1 MSTWKKL
8 CLTIIA
14 SALGATMA
22 FAQGVQT
29 GTLQG
34 SAVDSQGG
42 VLPGVLVTVTSPAL
56 QGTRTATTDE
66 NGVYLLRGLPSGE
79 YTVKFELSGFT
90 TAESKT
96 TVNVGSPTQ
105 ANATLGVGG
114 QTETVNVT
122 ANPIESVVTSTSGTA
137 NFKYMEVQTLPVGR
151 TPAAIAALS
160 PALTT
165 NTPQSAGQVTIN
177 GGFAYD
183 NVFLIDGVDV
193 NDNLFGTANNLF
205 IEDAIEETQVLTS
218 GISAEYGRFS
228 GGVINVVSK
237 SGGDQFSGTF
247 RSNFTNDDWQALSP
261 FEKERNIT
269 KSDKVNQS
277 YEGTFGGP
285 ILKRRLWFFGAGRFA
300 ETSNTAPLPQ
310 SGASFTTDTTN
321 KRGEI
326 KLTGTIANNHTI
338 SGSYMNN
345 SQNSLRVPFNFT
357 IDPSIPEDVDFPND
371 RFVANY
377 RGVLSSR
384 LFADLRYSQKTF
396 GFRGSGGTSTA
407 LNDSPII
414 GLSQLVH
421 FNGNYFDA
429 TDPENRD
436 NYQVAG
442 SLSYALSTGRFGT
455 HDVKGGFEV
464 FNSNRTGGNSQTA
477 TGYVVIADYLTD
489 AGGSPVYDAQ
499 GRFIPVFGPGITFNE
514 NWLATRGAEVD
525 TKTTSFYLQD
535 SWRATGNLTFDLGT
549 RYERVRGEATGG
561 LRTVDTD
568 TWVPRLATT
577 YDIKGDG
584 RFVAQATYA
593 WYAGKYSESQFA
605 NNTPVGNPA
614 LIEGEYV
621 GPAGQGRDFA
631 PGFDPNNYVPYSGE
645 FPTANVF
652 FAPGLSSPI
661 TKEFT
666 ASLGA
671 ALGRGYAKVTWVDR
685 DVTNFVEDFITV
697 DGGATTVIRDGI
709 DFGTFQNVNY
719 RNSDLPE
726 RRYQGLVFQ
735 GRYPLF
741 QRLNLYGNYTLQVKN
756 DGNFEGEAANT
767 PGISST
773 IGDYPEIFN
782 EARNYPKGRLNDFQK
797 HRIRAWGIFTQP
809 LGFLG
814 DVDLALFYKYDS
826 PLTYSLAASSV
837 PVTAIQRQLA
847 AAYATF
853 PSTQTLFF
861 ADRGSELFDAAHLWD
876 LGLNYSIPVFKSL
889 RPYVKF
895 DVFNVFNNDKLIQ
908 WNTVVTADPNSARD
922 SLGLPT
928 GYVQGANF
936 GKGTV
941 NTHYPAAR
949 RYQIALGFRF

>member
-1 MSTWKKL
+1 MTTWKRL
-8 CLTIIA
+8 CLA
-14 SALGATMA
+14 LLVLMLGATVS

-29 GTLQG
+29 GELRGT
-34 SAVDSQGG
+34 ARDTEGG
-42 VLPGVLVTVTSPAL
+42 VLPGVTVSVTSPSL
-56 QGTRTATTDE
+56 QGIRTATTDE
-66 NGVYLLRGLPSGE
+66 NGVYLLRGLPSGT
-79 YTVKFELSGFT
+79 YTVKFELAGFGT
-90 TAESKT
+90 VEEKAE
-96 TVNVGSPTQ
+96 VLVGSPTQ
-105 ANATLGVGG
+105 VNANLGVGG
-114 QTETVNVT
+114 VQETVNVT
-122 ANPIESVVTSTSGTA
+122 ANPVEAVVTSTSGTA
-137 NFKYMEVQTLPVGR
+137 NFRYMEVQTLPSGR
-151 TPAAIAALS
+151 TPQAIATLS

-165 NTPQSAGQVTIN
+165 NTPNANQLTIN
-177 GGFAYD
+177 GAFAYD

-228 GGVINVVSK
+228 GGVINVVTK

-247 RSNFTNDDWQALSP
+247 RSNYTNDDWQALSP

-269 KSDKVNQS
+269 KSDKINQS

-285 ILKRRLWFFGAGRFA
+285 ILRSRLWFFGAGRFA

-310 SGASFTTDTTN
+310 SGASFTTDSTN

-345 SQNSLRVPFNFT
+345 SQNTARVPFNFT
-357 IDPSIPEDVDFPND
+357 IDPSIPENVDFPND

-377 RGVLSSR
+377 RGVLTPR
-384 LFADLRYSQKTF
+384 LFADFRYSQKQF

-421 FNGNYFDA
+421 YNGNYFDA

-442 SLSYALSTGRFGT
+442 SLAYALTTGRLGT
-455 HDVKGGFEV
+455 HDIKGGFEV
-464 FNSNRTGGNSQTA
+464 FNSSRTGGNSQSA
-477 TGYVVIADYLTD
+477 TSYVIIADYLED
-489 AGGSPVYDAQ
+489 DSGAPVYDAN
-499 GRFIPVFGPGITFNE
+499 GRFIPVFAPGATFNE
-514 NWLATRGAEVD
+514 NWIATRGAQVD
-525 TKTTSFYLQD
+525 TRTTSFYLQD
-535 SWRATGNLTFDLGT
+535 TWRLTGNLSFDVGT

-568 TWVPRLATT
+568 TWVPRLAAT
-577 YDIKGDG
+577 YDLFGNG
-584 RFVAQATYA
+584 RSVVQATYA

-614 LIEGEYV
+614 LVEGEYI

-652 FAPGLSSPI
+652 FAPGLSSPV
-661 TKEFT
+661 TREFT
-666 ASLGA
+666 ASFGTA
-671 ALGRGYAKVTWVDR
+671 IARGFAKVTFVDR
-685 DVTNFVEDFITV
+685 DVTNFVEDFVTLE
-697 DGGATTVIRDGI
+697 GGETTIINNGNN
-709 DFGTFQNVNY
+709 FGTYPNVNY
-719 RNSDLPE
+719 RNSDVPE

-741 QRLNLYGNYTLQVKN
+741 ERLSLYANYTLQVKN
-756 DGNFEGEAANT
+756 DGNFEGEGANT
-767 PGISST
+767 PGVSSLL
-773 IGDYPEIFN
+773 GDYPEIFSD
-782 EARNYPKGRLNDFQK
+782 ARHFPTGRLNDFQK
-797 HRIRAWGIFTQP
+797 HRIRAWGIYTQP
-809 LGFLG
+809 MGFLG
-814 DVDLALFYKYDS
+814 DIDLSMLYRYDS
-826 PLTYSLAASSV
+826 PLSYSLSASNVALS
-837 PVTAIQRQLA
+837 PIQRSLG
-847 AAYATF
+847 AAYASL

-861 ADRGSELFDAAHLWD
+861 AERGSELFDSAHLWD

-889 RPYVKF
+889 RPYVKL
-895 DVFNVFNNDKLIQ
+895 DVFNLFNNDKLVQ
-908 WNTVVTADPNSARD
+908 WNTVVTADANSVRD
-922 SLGLPT
+922 ALGLPT
-928 GYVQGANF
+928 GYIRGANF
-936 GKGTV
+936 GKGTA
-941 NTHYPAAR
+941 NTHYPSAR
-949 RYQIALGFRF
+949 RFQVAVGFRF

>member
-1 MSTWKKL
+1 MTTWKRL
-8 CLTIIA
+8 CLTLLA
-14 SALGATMA
+14 SVLGATMA
-22 FAQGVQT
+22 VAQGVQT

-34 SAVDSQGG
+34 TAVDTQGG
-42 VLPGVLVTVTSPAL
+42 ILPGVVVTASSSAL
-56 QGTRTATTDE
+56 QGVRTATTDE
-66 NGVYLLRGLPSGE
+66 NGVYLLRGLPPGP
-79 YTVKFELSGFT
+79 YTVTFELSGFST
-90 TAESKT
+90 VEERA
-96 TVNVGSPTQ
+96 TVNVGASSQ
-105 ANATLGVGG
+105 VNATLGVGA

-122 ANPIESVVTSTSGTA
+122 ANPIESFVTSTSGTA
-137 NFKYMEVQTLPVGR
+137 NFTYTEVQTLPVGR
-151 TPAAIAALS
+151 TPAAIATLS
-160 PALTT
+160 PGLTT
-165 NTPQSAGQVTIN
+165 NTPNANQVTIN
-177 GGFAYD
+177 GAFAYD

-285 ILKRRLWFFGAGRFA
+285 LLRSRLWFFSAGRFA
-300 ETSNTAPLPQ
+300 ETSSTAPLPQ
-310 SGASFTTDTTN
+310 SGASFTSETTN

-326 KLTGTIANNHTI
+326 KLTGTVANDHSI

-357 IDPSIPEDVDFPND
+357 IDPTISEDVDFPND
-371 RFVANY
+371 RFVVNY
-377 RGVLSSR
+377 RGVLSPR

-421 FNGNYFDA
+421 YNGNYFDA

-436 NYQVAG
+436 NYQFAG
-442 SLSYALSTGRFGT
+442 SLSYALTTGSFGS
-455 HDVKGGFEV
+455 HDIKGGFEV
-464 FNSNRTGGNSQTA
+464 FNSNRTGGNSQSA

-514 NWLATRGAEVD
+514 NWIATRGAEVD
-525 TKTTSFYLQD
+525 TRTTSFYIQD
-535 SWRATGNLTFDLGT
+535 TWRATGNLSFDVGT
-549 RYERVRGEATGG
+549 RYEKVRGEATGG
-561 LRTVDTD
+561 LTTVDTD
-568 TWVPRLATT
+568 TWVPRLAAT
-577 YDIKGDG
+577 YDFAQNG
-584 RFVAQATYA
+584 RYVAQATYA

-605 NNTPVGNPA
+605 NNTSVGNPA
-614 LIEGEYV
+614 VVEGEYI

-631 PGFDPNNYVPYSGE
+631 PGFDPDNYVPYGGE

-652 FAPGLSSPI
+652 FAPGLSSPV

-671 ALGRGYAKVTWVDR
+671 AVGKGFAKVTFIDR
-685 DVTNFVEDFITV
+685 DVTNFVEDFITLE
-697 DGGATTVIRDGI
+697 GGETTIVRDGVEY
-709 DFGTFQNVNY
+709 GTFPNVNY
-719 RNSDLPE
+719 DNSDLPE
-726 RRYQGLVFQ
+726 RKYQALVFQ

-741 QRLNLYGNYTLQVKN
+741 TRLNLYGNYTFQLKN
-756 DGNFEGEAANT
+756 DGNFEGEGANT
-767 PGISST
+767 PGISSA
-773 IGDYPEIFN
+773 IGDYPEVFSA
-782 EARNYPKGRLNDFQK
+782 ARNYPSGRLNDFQE
-797 HRIRAWGIFTQP
+797 HRIRAWGIYQQP

-814 DVDLALFYKYDS
+814 DVDVALFYKYDS
-826 PLTYSLAASSV
+826 PLTYSLSAANVSLTSL
-837 PVTAIQRQLA
+837 QQQLG
-847 AAYATF
+847 AAYATL

-861 ADRGSELFDAAHLWD
+861 AERGSELFDAAHLWD

-889 RPYVKF
+889 RPYVKL
-895 DVFNVFNNDKLIQ
+895 DVFNVFNNDKLVQ
-908 WNTVVTADPNSARD
+908 WNTVVTADRASALD
-922 SLGLPT
+922 ALGLPT
-928 GYVQGANF
+928 GYVRGSNF
-936 GKGTV
+936 GKGTA

-949 RYQIALGFRF
+949 RYQVAVGFRF

>member
-1 MSTWKKL
+1 MNMWKRLSVALLACILCSTL
-8 CLTIIA
+8 A
-14 SALGATMA
+14 A
-22 FAQGVQT
+22 AQGVQT

-34 SAVDSQGG
+34 TASDSQGG
-42 VLPGVLVTVTSPAL
+42 VLPGVVVTASSAAL
-56 QGTRTATTDE
+56 QGVRTATTDE
-66 NGVYLLRGLPSGE
+66 NGVYLLRGLPGGA
-79 YTVKFELSGFT
+79 YTVKFELQGFGVVEQR
-90 TAESKT
+90 A
-96 TVNVGSPTQ
+96 TVNVGAPSEV
-105 ANATLGVGG
+105 NATLAVGT

-122 ANPIESVVTSTSGTA
+122 ANPVESFVTSTSGTA
-137 NFKYMEVQTLPVGR
+137 NFKYSEVQTLPIGR
-151 TPAAIAALS
+151 TPAAIATLS
-160 PALTT
+160 PGLTT
-165 NTPQSAGQVTIN
+165 NTPNANQVTIN
-177 GGFAYD
+177 GAFAYD

-247 RSNFTNDDWQALSP
+247 RSNYTNDDWQALSP

-285 ILKRRLWFFGAGRFA
+285 ILKSRLWFFGAGRFA

-310 SGASFTTDTTN
+310 SGASFTTDSTN

-326 KLTGTIANNHTI
+326 KLTGTIGSDHTI

-345 SQNSLRVPFNFT
+345 STNTLRVPFNFT
-357 IDPSIPEDVDFPND
+357 VDPSIPENVDFPND
-371 RFVANY
+371 RFVVNY
-377 RGVLSSR
+377 RGVLSPR
-384 LFADLRYSQKTF
+384 LFADFRFSQKTF

-421 FNGNYFDA
+421 YNGNYFDA

-436 NYQVAG
+436 NYQFAG
-442 SLSYALSTGRFGT
+442 SLSYALSTARFGT
-455 HDVKGGFEV
+455 HDIKGGFEV
-464 FNSNRTGGNSQTA
+464 FNSNRTGGNSQSA
-477 TGYVVIADYLTD
+477 TGYVVYADYLTD
-489 AGGSPVYDAQ
+489 AGGAPVYDAQ
-499 GRFIPVFGPGITFNE
+499 GRFIPVFAPGVNLNE

-525 TKTTSFYLQD
+525 TRTTSFYLQD
-535 SWRATGNLTFDLGT
+535 SWRATSFLTFDIGT
-549 RYERVRGEATGG
+549 RYEKVRGEATGG

-568 TWVPRLATT
+568 TWVPRLAAT

-584 RFVAQATYA
+584 RYVAQATYA

-605 NNTPVGNPA
+605 NNTTVGNPA
-614 LIEGEYV
+614 LVEGEYI

-652 FAPGLSSPI
+652 FEPGLSSPV
-661 TKEFT
+661 TREFT

-671 ALGRGYAKVTWVDR
+671 AVGRGFAKLTFVDR
-685 DVTNFVEDFITV
+685 DVTNFVEDFITL
-697 DGGATTVIRDGI
+697 DGGATTVIREGV

-719 RNSDLPE
+719 RNSDVPE
-726 RRYQGLVFQ
+726 RRYQALVFQ

-756 DGNFEGEAANT
+756 DGNFEGEGANT
-767 PGISST
+767 PGVSSLV
-773 IGDYPEIFN
+773 GDYPEAFS
-782 EARNYPKGRLNDFQK
+782 EGRNYPKGRLNDFQK
-797 HRIRAWGIFTQP
+797 HRIRAWGIYTQP

-814 DVDLALFYKYDS
+814 DVDVALFYRYDS
-826 PLTYSLAASSV
+826 PLTYSLAATSV
-837 PVTAIQRQLA
+837 ALSAIQRQA
-847 AAYATF
+847 VADYATF
-853 PSTQTLFF
+853 PTTQTLFF
-861 ADRGSELFDAAHLWD
+861 GERGSELFDSAHLWD

-908 WNTVVTADPNSARD
+908 WNTVVTADPNSVRD
-922 SLGLPT
+922 SLGLAT
-928 GYVQGANF
+928 GYLRGANF
-936 GKGTV
+936 GRGTA

-949 RYQIALGFRF
+949 RYQVALGFRF